1 MPSRKAFELCR
12 SNGGRN
18 TGEILSAGVQIPSQ
32 RTWIVPVVAGAL
44 SFIAGL
50 TILFI
55 VWASSDGI
63 GQATWAKVIWPI
75 VSFPL
80 FTLISKDFA
89 TLYFWEVA
97 VTNNLLWAGAV
108 ASLMWAQAV
117 GKTRMPKAKSVLL
130 AVSVAIISTGLVII
144 GVGAFF
150 LKRLDDHAFGD
161 PGVFYAA
168 VRHYASV
175 TSAGVP
181 VCLAGCIALAI
192 LLDYKQGFR
201 AGVTSIFIAF
211 AVAIF
216 GLFLFPIHF
225 PSGNVYFSLLGVTF
239 GASFVFVSVAAIR
252 YFSNRIRFTHG
263 KHLRSETFPE

>member
-1 MPSRKAFELCR
+1 LCR

-18 TGEILSAGVQIPSQ
+18 TGEILSGGVQIPSQ

-108 ASLMWAQAV
+108 ASLTWAQAV
-117 GKTRMPKAKSVLL
+117 EKTRMSKAKSVLF
-130 AVSVAIISTGLVII
+130 AVSVAIISTGHGLGI
-144 GVGAFF
+144 G
-150 LKRLDDHAFGD
+150 
-161 PGVFYAA
+161 
-168 VRHYASV
+168 
-175 TSAGVP
+175 
-181 VCLAGCIALAI
+181 ALANLLVVATLLSQDTTFSMSAI
-192 LLDYKQGFR
+192 LDEGSPLMTTMS
-201 AGVTSIFIAF
+201 AC
-211 AVAIF
+211 
-216 GLFLFPIHF
+216 LP
-225 PSGNVYFSLLGVTF
+225 
-239 GASFVFVSVAAIR
+239 GASEPMRSDSPRNAA
-252 YFSNRIRFTHG
+252 
-263 KHLRSETFPE
+263 